1 MQRYERLEEL
11 ITPVLT
17 DLGYDLV
24 RVSMHGMETRKV
36 LQVMA
41 ERKDRVSM
49 SIEDCSKISKDLS
62 AVLDVADPISG
73 RYTLEVS
80 SPGLDRPLINLEDFR
95 RFKGFSAKIETEVP
109 IEGLKRLKGKI
120 EGVSATDEIEML
132 LLDKDLEV
140 NIPFNNITKAK
151 LIITEELINAVTK
164 GNKGF

>member
-80 SPGLDRPLINLEDFR
+80 SPGLDRPLINLEDCR